1 VPPLCLQQQQLDKIK
16 NKAGYQIN
24 IRINPPEHFGVINCG
39 TPVINTDVDP
49 ILLFLVLRHG

>member
-1 VPPLCLQQQQLDKIK
+1 VPPTTTIRQKIK
-16 NKAGYQIN
+16 NKAGHQIN

-49 ILLFLVLRHG
+49 RLLFLVLRHG